1 MLEWTSLAGPFPVLH
16 AAGSTKP
23 ASGLHVIRRMEFMDT
38 ILSRCSRTA
47 ATLAAVLLVAAGC
60 NRGSAAGSVDTAAS
74 AQNASADTANA
85 TVMLRGTV
93 ASANSGQIVLTTDTN
108 TVTVKVTQPLQVYDR
123 APSDL
128 SHVKDSSFIGV
139 TTVKQ
144 ADGSERATEIHIFPN
159 ELRGLGEGSRM
170 MSPSTG
176 GGSGNR
182 MTNGSVSS
190 SRMTNGSV
198 SSSRM
203 SNGTVANATGS
214 TLVVQYPGGSQN
226 VTVPAGTPVTEIKAV
241 SKPLAAG
248 DRVVIVA
255 KKQSDGSLVST
266 KALIA
271 SK

>member
-1 MLEWTSLAGPFPVLH
+1 
-16 AAGSTKP
+16 
-23 ASGLHVIRRMEFMDT
+23 
-38 ILSRCSRTA
+38 
-47 ATLAAVLLVAAGC
+47 
-60 NRGSAAGSVDTAAS
+60 
-74 AQNASADTANA
+74 
-85 TVMLRGTV
+85 
-93 ASANSGQIVLTTDTN
+93 
-108 TVTVKVTQPLQVYDR
+108 LQVYDR
-123 APSDL
+123 TPSDL

-159 ELRGLGEGSRM
+159 ELRGMGEGSRI

-176 GGSGNR
+176 GGGNR

-198 SSSRM
+198 ASSRM

-241 SKPLAAG
+241 SKQLAAG

-266 KALIA
+266 QALIA

>member
-1 MLEWTSLAGPFPVLH
+1 MN
-16 AAGSTKP
+16 
-23 ASGLHVIRRMEFMDT
+23 T
-38 ILSRCSRTA
+38 ILSQCSRRSFN
-47 ATLAAVLLVAAGC
+47 LPVLLLVVVAC
-60 NRGSAAGSVDTAAS
+60 NRGSAAGSVDTTTAS
-74 AQNASADTANA
+74 PNALPDTANA

-93 ASANSGQIVLTTDTN
+93 ASASAAQIVLTTDTN
-108 TVTVKVTQPLQVYDR
+108 TVTMKVTQPLQVYDR

-170 MSPSTG
+170 MSPSAG
-176 GGSGNR
+176 GAGGGNR

-190 SRMTNGSV
+190 SRMTNGRV
-198 SSSRM
+198 ASSRM

-214 TLVVQYPGGSQN
+214 TLVVQYPGGSQQ
-226 VTVPAGTPVTEIKAV
+226 VIVPAGTPVTEIQAV
-241 SKPLAAG
+241 SKQLAAG